1 MITTTTKVAKKII
14 EKTGKGRT
22 IFNDKLVDG
31 RRSLKVWG
39 WGESEY
45 LKAKKK
51 LEKKGC
57 VVRVITIKRRV
68 PAWSLKPTAGSK
80 FQIRLHVAEPS
91 CN

>member
-14 EKTGKGRT
+14 KTGKGRN

-39 WGESEY
+39 WDTTEY
-45 LKAKKK
+45 LKAKRK

-57 VVRVITIKRRV
+57 VVEVVSVKHRHNRYGGIGGYVQT
-68 PAWSLKPTAGSK
+68 
-80 FQIRLHVAEPS
+80 RLHVDEQN
-91 CN
+91 CFVQN

>member
-1 MITTTTKVAKKII
+1 MITTTTKVAKKVI
-14 EKTGKGRT
+14 KKSGRGSV

-39 WGESEY
+39 WGETEY

-57 VVRVITIKRRV
+57 TVKVVKVKTYAYGRSIARMQT
-68 PAWSLKPTAGSK
+68 
-80 FQIRLHVAEPS
+80 RLHVAEPAM
-91 CN
+91 